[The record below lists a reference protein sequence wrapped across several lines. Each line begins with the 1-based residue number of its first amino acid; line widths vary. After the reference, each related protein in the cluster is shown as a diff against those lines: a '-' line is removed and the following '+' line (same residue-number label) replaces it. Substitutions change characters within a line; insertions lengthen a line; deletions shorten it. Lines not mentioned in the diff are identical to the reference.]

1 MSLRG
6 SVGHLEQFK
15 HFTLLGTKLYFQI
28 NAAKKYILLFWP
40 PISLILIFLFICI
53 LWGGGGSLGKN
64 LSEMPFPSQID
75 MVIPWQ
81 QLYKGL
87 KRTELLLQSN
97 PHSWP
102 SFLIAVVSQFLGLF
116 PFFFPHLL
124 MVSLVK
130 MVEQVLAKHVQ
141 FPQKSVTQVSPSPLT
156 GHLVKDYCSYVHNFK
171 AGFLYSKCLF
181 S

>member
-1 MSLRG
+1 MIDLPCKKYNTTWSQFFPIIYFIQFCSDAGISVMSLRG
-6 SVGHLEQFK
+6 SAGHQEQFK
-15 HFTLLGTKLYFQI
+15 HFTLLGTKLYLQT
-28 NAAKKYILLFWP
+28 NSAKKYILLFWP

-87 KRTELLLQSN
+87 KRIELLLQSN

-102 SFLIAVVSQFLGLF
+102 SFFIAVVSQFFGFF
-116 PFFFPHLL
+116 PFFFTSFDG
-124 MVSLVK
+124 V
-130 MVEQVLAKHVQ
+130 A
-141 FPQKSVTQVSPSPLT
+141 
-156 GHLVKDYCSYVHNFK
+156 C
-171 AGFLYSKCLF
+171 
-181 S
+181 

>member
-1 MSLRG
+1 MYF
-6 SVGHLEQFK
+6 VG
-15 HFTLLGTKLYFQI
+15 
-28 NAAKKYILLFWP
+28 
-40 PISLILIFLFICI
+40 
-53 LWGGGGSLGKN
+53 GGGGSLGKN

-87 KRTELLLQSN
+87 KRIELLLQSN

-102 SFLIAVVSQFLGLF
+102 SFLIAVVSQFFGLF

-171 AGFLYSKCLF
+171 AGFLFCKGLCS
-181 S
+181 